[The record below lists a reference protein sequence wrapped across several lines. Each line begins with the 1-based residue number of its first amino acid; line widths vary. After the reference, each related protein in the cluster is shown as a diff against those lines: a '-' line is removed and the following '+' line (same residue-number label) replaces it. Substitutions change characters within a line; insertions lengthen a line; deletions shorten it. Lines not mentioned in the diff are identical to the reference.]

1 MVFIRIEGL
10 GVRKAGWGSIRDMQ
24 TEFDARGSRRG
35 DLADMGRTLRGS
47 EQGGAAPV
55 HEAGKGLGEDWRWSI

>member
-1 MVFIRIEGL
+1 
-10 GVRKAGWGSIRDMQ
+10 MQ

-55 HEAGKGLGEDWRWSI
+55 HEAGKGLGEDWHGQFETGARIGGVGRDENGE